1 MVLFQFYF
9 ICAESFTRSSLCSF
23 VRSNWRYVCFFSLK
37 KSSLNLDVFWRYF
50 FAYSNVELY
59 TFDAAAR

>member
-23 VRSNWRYVCFFSLK
+23 VRSNWRYVCFFLS
-37 KSSLNLDVFWRYF
+37 KSRH
-50 FAYSNVELY
+50 
-59 TFDAAAR
+59 